1 MQENS
6 TFAEKF
12 STPVVFAP
20 AAETALRA
28 DTRDD
33 GQWWCVIVRGS
44 RLAHL
49 QRCNPMPALP
59 ITFACGLYDR
69 MLALQTGEI
78 KPDGIDLNFL
88 VMDNPREIFD
98 RMSNRLEFDACEMSS
113 SEFVTRFAAKK
124 LPFVAI
130 PVFASRVFRHGFII
144 VNRKLVKSAKDLVGK
159 RIGVPLYT
167 QTAAIFI
174 RGLMQHDLGIDLTT
188 IEWVQG
194 AINEPGAYGNP
205 SVMPMLK
212 PVNIKPNNSGKS
224 LSDLLETGE
233 IHAIIGS
240 NLPNA
245 LRRNPDVV
253 RLFPDYR
260 AREKDYFRRT
270 KIFPIMH
277 LIVIRN
283 DVYDKN
289 PFVAT
294 SLFNAFTAAKDRA
307 REKMRYCGTLRYML
321 PWLPDD
327 VEEIDELFGGDC
339 WPYGIEPNRPTLEA
353 LVSYMVEQGLIPE
366 TNSARKIVRADVRV
380 ELGFDHTGW
389 TPESDNEALT
399 DGDHHSLGLLYSV
412 GGIRRRLRADQLR
425 QGDDA
430 RGCHDL
436 QDLFARSGR
445 GADGNA
451 LRHRNVLG
459 GDGSARRHRRRA
471 NPMAEDPRGLRQQCR
486 LPDQGLH

>member
-1 MQENS
+1 MS
-6 TFAEKF
+6 
-12 STPVVFAP
+12 
-20 AAETALRA
+20 
-28 DTRDD
+28 
-33 GQWWCVIVRGS
+33 
-44 RLAHL
+44 
-49 QRCNPMPALP
+49 ALP

-88 VMDNPREIFD
+88 TLDNPREIFD

-113 SEFVTRFAAKK
+113 SEFVSRYAAKK
-124 LPFVAI
+124 LPFVAL
-130 PVFASRVFRHGFII
+130 PVFASRVFRHGFIV
-144 VNRKLVKSAKDLVGK
+144 VNRNFVKSAKDLAGK

-174 RGLMQHDLGIDLTT
+174 RGLMQHDLGVELSS

-212 PVNIKPNNSGKS
+212 PANIKPNQSGKS
-224 LSDLLETGE
+224 LSDLLETGD

-240 NLPNA
+240 NLPRA
-245 LRRNPDVV
+245 LKRNPDVV

-270 KIFPIMH
+270 RIFPIMH

-283 DVYDKN
+283 DVYTRH

-294 SLFNAFTAAKDRA
+294 SLYNAFCAAKDHA
-307 REKMRYCGTLRYML
+307 REKMRYSGTLRYML

-353 LVSYMVEQGLIPE
+353 LVTYMAEQGLIAAPIPIE
-366 TNSARKIVRADVRV
+366 N
-380 ELGFDHTGW
+380 
-389 TPESDNEALT
+389 
-399 DGDHHSLGLLYSV
+399 
-412 GGIRRRLRADQLR
+412 
-425 QGDDA
+425 
-430 RGCHDL
+430 
-436 QDLFARSGR
+436 LFVPTFG
-445 GADGNA
+445 
-451 LRHRNVLG
+451 
-459 GDGSARRHRRRA
+459 
-471 NPMAEDPRGLRQQCR
+471 
-486 LPDQGLH
+486 